1 MIKEYNGQKGL
12 VELTVTSNMTPICRA
27 WCAII
32 SALNNAAVSKLG
44 KAMKMVVN
52 CFLTSGMSMKETSA
66 KMDVSIEDLTT
77 LLNS

>member
-52 CFLTSGMSMKETSA
+52 CFLTSGMTMKETSA
-66 KMDVSIEDLTT
+66 KIIAAVLFIYE
-77 LLNS
+77 